1 MNDFLICR
9 RHHKYFNEALTHTRI
24 RLFVCRWRTNNDNN
38 EVKTERKKML
48 QMNSSHLM
56 AKLEY
61 IEIQE
66 VYCACVYVMCEDK
79 ENV

>member
-1 MNDFLICR
+1 
-9 RHHKYFNEALTHTRI
+9 
-24 RLFVCRWRTNNDNN
+24 
-38 EVKTERKKML
+38 
-48 QMNSSHLM
+48 MNSSYVM

>member
-1 MNDFLICR
+1 MKLSHI
-9 RHHKYFNEALTHTRI
+9 HAYGY
-24 RLFVCRWRTNNDNN
+24 LFVDDEPTMIIMKLKPN
-38 EVKTERKKML
+38 EKKML
-48 QMNSSHLM
+48 QMNSSYLM